1 MRSTRRSSS
10 LSTSRPAPGE
20 RPSASAWAYA
30 PGCFTFHQRTP
41 PTWLCAPGPAPHQ
54 SAPRQYSSLCRQRP
68 ASVVAQLET
77 SYQWNPAAAN
87 ASSAMR

>member
-1 MRSTRRSSS
+1 MRSTRRSSAERI
-10 LSTSRPAPGE
+10 SRPAPGE
-20 RPSASAWAYA
+20 RPSASACAYA

-68 ASVVAQLET
+68 SGVRAQFDT
-77 SYQWNPAAAN
+77 SYQEKPAAAI